1 MSPKPY
7 SRVTPKNTL
16 EIDDLGKGNVVPDRG
31 PFAPNFTQ
39 TRLCQHRA
47 GRPNTDSPI
56 TCFILCSVEND
67 IELPVKDGYEGL
79 YLLYIS
85 KLLTVSRDCEAS

>member
-1 MSPKPY
+1 MY
-7 SRVTPKNTL
+7 
-16 EIDDLGKGNVVPDRG
+16 
-31 PFAPNFTQ
+31 
-39 TRLCQHRA
+39 
-47 GRPNTDSPI
+47 SPI

-67 IELPVKDGYEGL
+67 IELPVKGGYEGL